1 MTKSISIFML
11 LLFCTLFTG
20 CVSSLI
26 NSPLSME
33 KEKKR
38 LGTSFYEKAL
48 ALEQQNELV
57 EARKNYQLAF
67 TADPSKKEAQQGI
80 INMNHQLQSLADQY
94 YGKGLLLRKKG
105 KYEQAR
111 RYLMISLRLWPD
123 HAEALQALISD
134 QMLNIQKFVWH
145 TITKGE
151 TLSKISKTYY
161 GDFDQSSII
170 AQVNNIADAAAI
182 RLGMKIK
189 LPELSDHPFVNQTV
203 ENTLEQLTDDEIQ
216 NEKKT
221 DPLMMYKSLGMEF
234 FKEQEFDNAVTEFKK
249 VLSADPKDK
258 DAMEYIS
265 NAYYEMG
272 SASYTQK
279 KFLVAIEH
287 FQNALAFNKNC
298 SQCIHKIAQSRNNY
312 TESHYKAGMKFFDAQ
327 DLNNA
332 ILEWDLVQQIDPE
345 YKKVTELLDK
355 AKTIQKNIDAL
366 KKSE

>member
-1 MTKSISIFML
+1 MTKSISIFMSL
-11 LLFCTLFTG
+11 LVCTLFAG

-33 KEKKR
+33 KERNR
-38 LGTSFYEKAL
+38 LGTGFYEKAL
-48 ALEQQNELV
+48 ALEHQNELV

-67 TADPSKKEAQQGI
+67 AADPSKKEAEQGI
-80 INMNHQLQSLADQY
+80 IKMNHQLKSLADQY
-94 YGKGLLLRKKG
+94 YGKSKLLRKKG
-105 KYEQAR
+105 KYKEAR

-134 QMLNIQKFVWH
+134 QTLNIQKFVWH
-145 TITKGE
+145 TIIKGE

-161 GDFDQSSII
+161 GDFNQSPII
-170 AQVNNIADAAAI
+170 AQVNNIEDAASI
-182 RLGMKIK
+182 RVGMKIK
-189 LPELSDHPFVNQTV
+189 LPELADHPFINQTAGH
-203 ENTLEQLTDDEIQ
+203 TLEQLTDEEIQ
-216 NEKKT
+216 DEKKT

-249 VLSADPKDK
+249 VLSADPNDK

-272 SASYTQK
+272 AASYTQK

-298 SQCIHKIAQSRNNY
+298 SLCIHKIAQSRNNY
-312 TESHYKAGMKFFDAQ
+312 TESHYKAGMKFFDEQ

-332 ILEWDLVQQIDPE
+332 ILEWELVQHVAPG
-345 YKKVTELLDK
+345 YKKVMELLDK